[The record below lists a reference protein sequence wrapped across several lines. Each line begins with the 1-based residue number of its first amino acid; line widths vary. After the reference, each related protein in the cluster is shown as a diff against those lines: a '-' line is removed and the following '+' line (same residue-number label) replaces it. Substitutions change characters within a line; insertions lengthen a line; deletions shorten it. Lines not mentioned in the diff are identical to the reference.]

1 MSGSPR
7 ANAQTCHE
15 YGQDDR
21 DRGGGYAELSHR
33 QPQPDELIQDTAEAG
48 NEEEG
53 KVPARADARRPCL
66 RIGTLGPNL
75 NRMNFYIHV
84 NGFCA
89 HKLLRFRDLGWG
101 GWENPGTTAPGNIRQ
116 IAADA
121 GNCPCNFSDTNR
133 LQAEASRC
141 HGNQSH
147 MYKLGQDP
155 E

>member
-75 NRMNFYIHV
+75 NRMNFYFHV

-101 GWENPGTTAPGNIRQ
+101 GWENPAQPHRATFVRSQPTREIARAISQ
-116 IAADA
+116 IPTD
-121 GNCPCNFSDTNR
+121 C
-133 LQAEASRC
+133 
-141 HGNQSH
+141 
-147 MYKLGQDP
+147 
-155 E
+155 